1 MDLDGSYPN
10 KAKSNE
16 SEENIS
22 HMHETLRG
30 MAAMPILNDRVAPNS
45 SSPNTSSMGNTQP
58 IIHAPQETTMM
69 PYQRN
74 VPLAPPSPLL
84 PHTTPVPVENNIAF
98 QPNNRELSQNQQQML
113 SRQDFL
119 GSPIGNYFELS
130 QQMQILSMEPPSFT
144 SLLQE
149 DPIAVVHAH
158 LNIVGGLDEGSIF
171 EMPPT
176 RASEVNSLP
185 FEFI

>member
-1 MDLDGSYPN
+1 
-10 KAKSNE
+10 
-16 SEENIS
+16 
-22 HMHETLRG
+22 
-30 MAAMPILNDRVAPNS
+30 
-45 SSPNTSSMGNTQP
+45 
-58 IIHAPQETTMM
+58 
-69 PYQRN
+69 
-74 VPLAPPSPLL
+74 
-84 PHTTPVPVENNIAF
+84 VENNIAF

-130 QQMQILSMEPPSFT
+130 QQLQILSMEPPSFT

-149 DPIAVVHAH
+149 NPIAVVHAH

-185 FEFI
+185 FEFICFPKNSHPFTQYYILSAGTTWYVIPWRSL

>member
-1 MDLDGSYPN
+1 M
-10 KAKSNE
+10 
-16 SEENIS
+16 
-22 HMHETLRG
+22 
-30 MAAMPILNDRVAPNS
+30 MPIENYS
-45 SSPNTSSMGNTQP
+45 
-58 IIHAPQETTMM
+58 MM
-69 PYQRN
+69 PYQRD
-74 VPLAPPSPLL
+74 VPLAPPSALF
-84 PHTTPVPVENNIAF
+84 PHTTPLPVENNIAF